1 MPRKKTHT
9 RRRNEE
15 SSRRVSPRGELSDTQ
30 SDAPE
35 RTSHAFLQGQN
46 PPGKRKCTVHRVI
59 LFFADIFIYHYSLDK
74 SSF

>member
-1 MPRKKTHT
+1 MPRKKTH

-15 SSRRVSPRGELSDTQ
+15 SSRRVSPTGELSDTQ

-46 PPGKRKCTVHRVI
+46 PPGKLRCTVHIVLQVGSYCSLQIFSFITI
-59 LFFADIFIYHYSLDK
+59 L
-74 SSF
+74 